1 MGYDDLSVLAD
12 LESRELGELTRNL
25 VMTPN
30 DVRIFMQH
38 HQELS
43 TEFRLRQHPRNNGRP
58 GRAI

>member
-43 TEFRLRQHPRNNGRP
+43 TEFRLPRNNGRP